1 MKTITV
7 HERKNWAQVTENN
20 KQNTHNPG
28 GFDSVSLSCQPTPLS
43 VSPAMRILFA
53 GCAKEE
59 WRANLSYH
67 LSRVCTVHSSS
78 KEFSSLPRAIISRV
92 LEGWLA
98 IFGLDH
104 HWTVRP
110 SKKPDLYNTVR
121 ITFKNLYLVIYAY
134 ILSYVSFIHTNKF
147 AFYLSSIQKERQNIP
162 KHRQW

>member
-1 MKTITV
+1 MKGKIGPKS
-7 HERKNWAQVTENN
+7 RKIIN
-20 KQNTHNPG
+20 KTHTTPG
-28 GFDSVSLSCQPTPLS
+28 DLTQSLSLSCQPTPLS

-78 KEFSSLPRAIISRV
+78 KEFSSLLKAIISRV

-98 IFGLDH
+98 IFGLGH
-104 HWTVRP
+104 RWTVLPR
-110 SKKPDLYNTVR
+110 KKPDLYNTVR
-121 ITFKNLYLVIYAY
+121 ITFKNLYLVIYTY